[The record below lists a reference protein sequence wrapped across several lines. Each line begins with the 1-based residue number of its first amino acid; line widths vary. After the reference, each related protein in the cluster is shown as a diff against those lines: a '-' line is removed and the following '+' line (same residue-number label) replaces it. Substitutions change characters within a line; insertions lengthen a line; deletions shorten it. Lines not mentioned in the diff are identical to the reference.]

1 MTVMYVEWKDEYSVG
16 VAKFDASHKKL
27 CAMINGLH
35 ADILQGKGRDAQ
47 KTALKGLVEY
57 TMNHFSDEE
66 HLMKEYGYPDRAS
79 HKQEHDEFRDRLLEF
94 VEAYLQ
100 GSVHLT
106 VDLLAYLVEWLERH
120 MIGTDKKYQEFF
132 NSRAVT

>member
-1 MTVMYVEWKDEYSVG
+1 MYVEWKDEYSVG

-27 CAMINGLH
+27 CAVINELH
-35 ADILQGKGRDAQ
+35 ANILQGKGRDTQ

-57 TMNHFSDEE
+57 AMNHFGDEE
-66 HLMKEYGYPDRAS
+66 QLMKEYGYPDRLS
-79 HKQEHDEFRDRLLEF
+79 HKSEHDEFRDRLLEF

-100 GSVHLT
+100 GSIPLT
-106 VDLLAYLVEWLERH
+106 VDLLAYLVEWLDKH

-132 NSRAVT
+132 NSRGVA